1 MAMILN
7 KCLNNDVCDQINKL
21 VVNDKINQLRD
32 DIASGELY
40 GQYKRDEIRG
50 YESLVQKLEE
60 KIEELGEEIE
70 EIIHEDKF
78 VDIESIIDH
87 IPNFNTR
94 SRIRFNNFM
103 NNICCEKGIAFDIAE
118 TYDNFD
124 DWYDDVLQL
133 FLHFVVEDNFYNIS
147 LTQIFKAKSFFEYKQ
162 SDEFIMNNNKEK
174 FSRRVVYLL
183 LEEKFEENKI
193 RSVKYVIANMKEWYN
208 DKIKKE
214 AKYENTDEK

>member
-1 MAMILN
+1 
-7 KCLNNDVCDQINKL
+7 
-21 VVNDKINQLRD
+21 
-32 DIASGELY
+32 
-40 GQYKRDEIRG
+40 
-50 YESLVQKLEE
+50 
-60 KIEELGEEIE
+60 LGEEIE
-70 EIIHEDKF
+70 EIIQEDKF

-94 SRIRFNNFM
+94 SRIRFNKFM
-103 NNICCEKGIAFDIAE
+103 NNICCEKGMAFDIAK

-147 LTQIFKAKSFFEYKQ
+147 LTQIFEAKSFFEYKQ
-162 SDEFIMNNNKEK
+162 SGEFIMNNNKEK

-193 RSVKYVIANMKEWYN
+193 RSVKYVISNMKEWYN